1 MQAAVETVDHP
12 PLFRR
17 HARRPRLTRLLDESR
32 AQAIVITAPAGYGK
46 TTLATEWLQGREDV
60 FWYHA
65 TNASA
70 DVAAFSAGLADLV
83 SALLPGAGD
92 RLKQRLRVADTPE
105 RAARP
110 LAELLAEDLAEWPES
125 ALLVVDDYHLVA
137 DSAPVE
143 DFFDWLL
150 TLAPQLRV
158 LVTSRRR
165 PRWASARR
173 ILYAEITEIGRD
185 QLAMNAEEAGRALG
199 DDRSSESVRA
209 LVTQAEGWPA
219 LIGLAALTASREI
232 PGERVSEA
240 LYRYF
245 AEEVVRREAPEVER
259 FMLLASVPATVDAR
273 IAREVLGIEDPEPTL
288 AGLVEEGLLHPA
300 GEQLRFHPLLRSFLR
315 QKLET
320 STPETYFELTGRAIS
335 DSRET
340 ECWEDAFEL
349 AFRAQQPDLAV
360 AILVDATASMLASGR
375 IETLERWFQECGAA
389 AIRTPG
395 AILARVEILIR
406 KGQLSD
412 AAAIAKE
419 LASRLAS
426 GDQHSSRAYFLA
438 GQALYLGSGSQQAVQ
453 FHRRAKELATNARD
467 LKHALWGLFM
477 TENELGLADAEQHLA
492 ELDAMASKDNDLDTR
507 LRVAVGRQ
515 AAGSGHGSFA
525 GLWETSSPLIP
536 LASHATDPMARTTLF
551 ANRSYLCVA
560 HADYERGAELAST
573 ALNECRQLGFD
584 FAKGYCLATLALAH
598 AGLRA
603 FKSAHQA
610 LRELAAVA
618 NEQDNHYLRCTA
630 EITSMRV
637 ALARGKPHEA
647 IEGHGPNFAEHIP
660 VPAAQGEY
668 LGVLALAAAAAGDLS
683 LATSSAQAARQV
695 TTAIEARFF
704 SRFADLIL
712 HASDSDKARAEASRL
727 AADIEDAVFED
738 ALVLA
743 YRAHPPILELL
754 PQEGPSASNIASVMR
769 RANDQAAATV
779 RLRTAASAGLD
790 PVAPLTPREQEV
802 LALLAAGLSNAE
814 IAERL
819 FISLSTAKVHVQ
831 HILKKLGAK
840 TRLQAAVQAQSQ
852 LGSWD

>member
-1 MQAAVETVDHP
+1 MQAAVETVHP

-32 AQAIVITAPAGYGK
+32 AQAIVITGPAGYGK

-60 FWYHA
+60 FWYRA

-70 DVAAFSAGLADLV
+70 DVAAFSSGLADLI
-83 SALLPGAGD
+83 SSLLPGAGD

-110 LAELLAEDLAEWPES
+110 LAELLAEDLEEWPES
-125 ALLVVDDYHLVA
+125 ALLVIDDYHLVA

-173 ILYAEITEIGRD
+173 ILYGEIAEIGRD
-185 QLAMNAEEAGRALG
+185 QLAMNAEEAGRVLG

-245 AEEVVRREAPEVER
+245 AEEVIRREAPEVER
-259 FMLLASVPATVDAR
+259 FMLLASVPAAVDAR

-288 AGLVEEGLLHPA
+288 ASLVEDGLLHPG

-315 QKLET
+315 QRLET
-320 STPETYFELTGRAIS
+320 AAPETYLELTGRAIS
-335 DSRET
+335 DCRESRG
-340 ECWEDAFEL
+340 WDDAFEL
-349 AFRAQQPDLAV
+349 AFQAHQPDLAV
-360 AILVDATASMLASGR
+360 EILVEATASMLASGR
-375 IETLERWFQECGAA
+375 IETLERWFDECGPA
-389 AIRTPG
+389 AIGTPG

-412 AAAIAKE
+412 AVAIAKE
-419 LASRLAS
+419 LAGRLAS
-426 GDQHSSRAYFLA
+426 EDQHASRAYFLV
-438 GQALYLGSGSQQAVQ
+438 GQALYLGSGSHQAVQ
-453 FHRRAKELATNARD
+453 FHRRAKELAND
-467 LKHALWGLFM
+467 PLSLKQALWGLFM
-477 TENELGLADAEQHLA
+477 SENELGLANAEQHLA
-492 ELDAMASKDNDLDTR
+492 ELETMASQDSDFDTR

-515 AAGSGHGSFA
+515 AAGAGRGSFA

-551 ANRSYLCVA
+551 ANAGYLCVA
-560 HADYERGAELAST
+560 HADYDRGAELASA
-573 ALNECRQLGFD
+573 ALNECRHLGFE
-584 FAKGYCLATLALAH
+584 FATGYCLATLALAH

-603 FKSAHQA
+603 FKSARQC
-610 LRELAAVA
+610 LRELALVA
-618 NEQDNHYLRCTA
+618 DDQDNHYLRCTT

-637 ALARGKPHEA
+637 ALARGNPHEA
-647 IEGHGPNFAEHIP
+647 LDGHGYDFAEHIP

-668 LGVLALAAAAAGDLS
+668 LGVLALAAAAAGDPS
-683 LATSSAQAARQV
+683 LAMSCAQAARQL
-695 TTAIEARFF
+695 TSAIEARFF
-704 SRFADLIL
+704 SGFADLVV
-712 HASDSDKARAEASRL
+712 HAEESKKAREQAARLVAEVRD
-727 AADIEDAVFED
+727 AAFED

-743 YRAHPPILELL
+743 YRSHPFVLELL
-754 PQEGPSASNIASVMR
+754 PHDGPSASNIASVLR
-769 RANDQAAATV
+769 RANDQATGNA
-779 RLRTAASAGLD
+779 RFRSPAGIPLA
-790 PVAPLTPREQEV
+790 PLAPLTPREQEV
-802 LALLAAGLSNAE
+802 LSLLADGLSNAE
-814 IAERL
+814 IAQRL
-819 FISLSTAKVHVQ
+819 FISVSTAKVHVQ

-840 TRLQAAVQAQSQ
+840 TRLQAAVQAQGQ
-852 LGSWD
+852 LGEWD

>member
-1 MQAAVETVDHP
+1 
-12 PLFRR
+12 
-17 HARRPRLTRLLDESR
+17 
-32 AQAIVITAPAGYGK
+32 
-46 TTLATEWLQGREDV
+46 
-60 FWYHA
+60 
-65 TNASA
+65 
-70 DVAAFSAGLADLV
+70 
-83 SALLPGAGD
+83 
-92 RLKQRLRVADTPE
+92 
-105 RAARP
+105 
-110 LAELLAEDLAEWPES
+110 
-125 ALLVVDDYHLVA
+125 
-137 DSAPVE
+137 
-143 DFFDWLL
+143 
-150 TLAPQLRV
+150 
-158 LVTSRRR
+158 
-165 PRWASARR
+165 
-173 ILYAEITEIGRD
+173 
-185 QLAMNAEEAGRALG
+185 
-199 DDRSSESVRA
+199 
-209 LVTQAEGWPA
+209 
-219 LIGLAALTASREI
+219 
-232 PGERVSEA
+232 VSEA

-515 AAGSGHGSFA
+515 AAGSGHGSLA

-560 HADYERGAELAST
+560 HADYERGVELAST
-573 ALNECRQLGFD
+573 ALNECRRLGFD

-683 LATSSAQAARQV
+683 LATSSAQAARHV

-704 SRFADLIL
+704 SRFADLIV
-712 HASDSDKARAEASRL
+712 HASDSDKARADASRL

-743 YRAHPPILELL
+743 YRAHRPILELL

-769 RANDQAAATV
+769 RANDQAAAIV
-779 RLRTAASAGLD
+779 RVRTAASAGLD